1 MKTYLMLGNC
11 QSLRWRHYILLFIW
25 NLCQTLNTG
34 KLKVFNIYFP
44 SQNTQPGAEEA
55 FKILGHAFELIGEPV
70 SLCCLKKVLHLIKNI
85 DIFKIS
91 TGIQKQRCSELIY
104 MYLQG
109 NVMMYIQYF
118 CKIPYYW
125 NDVLIM
131 I

>member
-1 MKTYLMLGNC
+1 MFC
-11 QSLRWRHYILLFIW
+11 
-25 NLCQTLNTG
+25 
-34 KLKVFNIYFP
+34 FP

-91 TGIQKQRCSELIY
+91 IQKQRCSELIY

-118 CKIPYYW
+118 CKIPYY
-125 NDVLIM
+125 
-131 I
+131 

>member
-1 MKTYLMLGNC
+1 M
-11 QSLRWRHYILLFIW
+11 
-25 NLCQTLNTG
+25 
-34 KLKVFNIYFP
+34 FNIYFP

-91 TGIQKQRCSELIY
+91 IQKQRCSELIY

-109 NVMMYIQYF
+109 NVMMYGIYSTSAKYHIIEMMF
-118 CKIPYYW
+118 
-125 NDVLIM
+125 
-131 I
+131 

>member
-91 TGIQKQRCSELIY
+91 IQKQRCSELIY
-104 MYLQG
+104 KCTCIYREMLGCIYSTSAKYHIIE
-109 NVMMYIQYF
+109 MMF
-118 CKIPYYW
+118 
-125 NDVLIM
+125 
-131 I
+131 

>member
-91 TGIQKQRCSELIY
+91 NIQKQRCSELIY
-104 MYLQG
+104 KCTCIYREMLWCIYSTSAKYHIIE
-109 NVMMYIQYF
+109 MMF
-118 CKIPYYW
+118 
-125 NDVLIM
+125 
-131 I
+131 